1 MFTKLSSTAL
11 YTLLTS
17 FLLLQVRKQALQEQQ
32 EQHKQR
38 MQEKHRRRVDRLSRQ
53 EQEEQEGQEEEE
65 EEELVPGDSISNQG
79 EEGTDDAKLRRIS
92 TAERRLVRR
101 ELQHQSQPMQFSLG

>member
-1 MFTKLSSTAL
+1 
-11 YTLLTS
+11 
-17 FLLLQVRKQALQEQQ
+17 
-32 EQHKQR
+32 

-53 EQEEQEGQEEEE
+53 EQEEQEGQEE

-101 ELQHQSQPMQFSLG
+101 ELQHQSQPIRKLARKCQIRDKMHNWAFPLGD